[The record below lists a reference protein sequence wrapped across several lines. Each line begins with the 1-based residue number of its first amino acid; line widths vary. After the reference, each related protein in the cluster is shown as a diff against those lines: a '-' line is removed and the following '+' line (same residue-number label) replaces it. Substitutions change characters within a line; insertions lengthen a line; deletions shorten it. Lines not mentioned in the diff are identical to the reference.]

1 MKIEQNGTPRSKQ
14 PTHTTYLSAVSQR
27 LCLFGDQ
34 GERVHRAATHFALS
48 IFVAYLSQSHS
59 KPAQL
64 KPTNKSTGTMETL
77 KSGQVPALVTN
88 AEVMQILAA
97 RTEARDK
104 HDAEAAA
111 AAEGSATNGGGR
123 SGAKRKRRV
132 DDTKRHRHRD
142 WIESKLLD
150 YLQTSS
156 CGTIGSDGSGNID
169 SSKLPQLVGILR
181 APPSKRGKGPGNGND
196 VKMKSKNGGNDAATA
211 DHADN
216 GNDSAEHQI
225 RNGYGLTDGETL
237 QILNH
242 MPSELVELHLIIE
255 DLPSRMSDE
264 RQEELL
270 QLIGT
275 YAGRDANQD

>member
-1 MKIEQNGTPRSKQ
+1 
-14 PTHTTYLSAVSQR
+14 
-27 LCLFGDQ
+27 
-34 GERVHRAATHFALS
+34 
-48 IFVAYLSQSHS
+48 
-59 KPAQL
+59 
-64 KPTNKSTGTMETL
+64 METL
-77 KSGQVPALVTN
+77 KSGDVPALVTN
-88 AEVMQILAA
+88 AEVMQILATRTKA
-97 RTEARDK
+97 RAQ

-111 AAEGSATNGGGR
+111 AADDSAANGGGR

-150 YLQTSS
+150 YLQNSS
-156 CGTIGSDGSGNID
+156 CGTVGGGGID
-169 SSKLPQLVGILR
+169 SSKLPQLVRTLR
-181 APPSKRGKGPGNGND
+181 APPSKKGND
-196 VKMKSKNGGNDAATA
+196 VIMKSENGGNDSATA

-216 GNDSAEHQI
+216 GNSSVEHQI

-275 YAGRDANQD
+275 YAGRDANQKEEAMEEDDAAQQEEGEEDVEEGDEEVLGTISDEE

>member
-1 MKIEQNGTPRSKQ
+1 MPLSSIDIRCLTPPPKRHNQINNK
-14 PTHTTYLSAVSQR
+14 L
-27 LCLFGDQ
+27 
-34 GERVHRAATHFALS
+34 AAFN
-48 IFVAYLSQSHS
+48 
-59 KPAQL
+59 QL
-64 KPTNKSTGTMETL
+64 LGAMETL
-77 KSGQVPALVTN
+77 KSGDVPALVTN
-88 AEVMQILAA
+88 AEVMQILAT
-97 RTEARDK
+97 RTEARAK

-111 AAEGSATNGGGR
+111 AVEDASATNNGGR

-150 YLQTSS
+150 YLQSGP
-156 CGTIGSDGSGNID
+156 CGTMASNGGGEMD
-169 SSKLPQLVGILR
+169 SSKLPELVRTLR
-181 APPSKRGKGPGNGND
+181 APPSKKGKGTDNNASK
-196 VKMKSKNGGNDAATA
+196 KMKSENGGNDTT

-216 GNDSAEHQI
+216 GNGNGVKYQI
-225 RNGYGLTDGETL
+225 QNGYGLTDGETL

-275 YAGRDANQD
+275 YAGRDEEVMEEDGDDHQEESRGGDVEEGDEEVLGTISDEE

>member
-1 MKIEQNGTPRSKQ
+1 
-14 PTHTTYLSAVSQR
+14 
-27 LCLFGDQ
+27 
-34 GERVHRAATHFALS
+34 
-48 IFVAYLSQSHS
+48 
-59 KPAQL
+59 
-64 KPTNKSTGTMETL
+64 METL
-77 KSGQVPALVTN
+77 KSGDVPALVTN
-88 AEVMQILAA
+88 AEVMQILAN
-97 RTEARDK
+97 RTEARAQ

-111 AAEGSATNGGGR
+111 AADGSATNGGGR

-150 YLQTSS
+150 YLQNSS
-156 CGTIGSDGSGNID
+156 CGTVGGGGID
-169 SSKLPQLVGILR
+169 SSKLPQLVRTLR
-181 APPSKRGKGPGNGND
+181 APPSKKGND
-196 VKMKSKNGGNDAATA
+196 VIMKSENGGNDSATA

-216 GNDSAEHQI
+216 GNSSVEHQI
-225 RNGYGLTDGETL
+225 RDGYGLTDGETL

-275 YAGRDANQD
+275 YAGRDVNQDEEAMEEDDAAQQGEGEEDVEEGDEEVLGTISDEE

>member
-1 MKIEQNGTPRSKQ
+1 
-14 PTHTTYLSAVSQR
+14 
-27 LCLFGDQ
+27 
-34 GERVHRAATHFALS
+34 
-48 IFVAYLSQSHS
+48 
-59 KPAQL
+59 
-64 KPTNKSTGTMETL
+64 METL
-77 KSGQVPALVTN
+77 KSGDVPALVTN
-88 AEVMQILAA
+88 AEVMQILAT
-97 RTEARDK
+97 RTEARAK

-111 AAEGSATNGGGR
+111 AADESATNGGGR

-150 YLQTSS
+150 YLQNSS
-156 CGTIGSDGSGNID
+156 CGTIGGDGGRGID
-169 SSKLPQLVGILR
+169 STKLPQLVRTLR
-181 APPSKRGKGPGNGND
+181 APPSKKGND
-196 VKMKSKNGGNDAATA
+196 VKMKSENGGNDTATA

-216 GNDSAEHQI
+216 GNDGAEHLI

-275 YAGRDANQD
+275 YAGRDVNQDEEAIEEDDAAQQGEGEEDVEEGDEEVLGTISDEE

>member
-1 MKIEQNGTPRSKQ
+1 
-14 PTHTTYLSAVSQR
+14 
-27 LCLFGDQ
+27 
-34 GERVHRAATHFALS
+34 
-48 IFVAYLSQSHS
+48 
-59 KPAQL
+59 
-64 KPTNKSTGTMETL
+64 METL
-77 KSGQVPALVTN
+77 KSGDVPALVTN
-88 AEVMQILAA
+88 AEVMQILAT
-97 RTEARDK
+97 RTEARAK

-111 AAEGSATNGGGR
+111 AADESITTSGGGR
-123 SGAKRKRRV
+123 SGTKRKRRV

-150 YLQTSS
+150 YLQNSS
-156 CGTIGSDGSGNID
+156 CGTIGSDGGGGIG
-169 SSKLPQLVGILR
+169 SSKLPQLVRILR
-181 APPSKRGKGPGNGND
+181 APPSKKRND
-196 VKMKSKNGGNDAATA
+196 VKMKSENGGNDTATP

-216 GNDSAEHQI
+216 GNGSAEHLI
-225 RNGYGLTDGETL
+225 RNGYGLTNGETL

-275 YAGRDANQD
+275 YAGRDADQDEEAMGEDDAGKEDVEEGDEEVLGTISDEE

>member
-1 MKIEQNGTPRSKQ
+1 
-14 PTHTTYLSAVSQR
+14 
-27 LCLFGDQ
+27 
-34 GERVHRAATHFALS
+34 
-48 IFVAYLSQSHS
+48 
-59 KPAQL
+59 
-64 KPTNKSTGTMETL
+64 METL
-77 KSGQVPALVTN
+77 KSGDVPALVTN
-88 AEVMQILAA
+88 AEVMQILAT
-97 RTEARDK
+97 RTEARAQ
-104 HDAEAAA
+104 HDAETAAA
-111 AAEGSATNGGGR
+111 ADETATNGGR

-150 YLQTSS
+150 YLQNSS
-156 CGTIGSDGSGNID
+156 CGAIGSNGGGGID
-169 SSKLPQLVGILR
+169 SSKLPQLVRTLR
-181 APPSKRGKGPGNGND
+181 APPSKKGND
-196 VKMKSKNGGNDAATA
+196 VKMKSENGGNDAATA

-216 GNDSAEHQI
+216 GNSSVEHQI
-225 RNGYGLTDGETL
+225 RNGYGLTDGESL

-275 YAGRDANQD
+275 YAGRDVNHDEEAMEEDDAAQQGEDEEDVGEGDEEVLGTISDEE